1 LAIIGAVNEASIDIS
16 RMQDIPGINDDSIER
31 RINRVRPFKQSIAAV
46 CIFSRWG
53 PESFHVAIQGDF
65 VIVRIIGAHFL
76 IAGRSM
82 PIERRSGI
90 GAIEKINDGSEYSWI
105 GGIIVRDSL

>member
-1 LAIIGAVNEASIDIS
+1 VQDIS
-16 RMQDIPGINDDSIER
+16 GINDNPIEC
-31 RINRVRPFKQSIAAV
+31 RINRVRPFEQSIAAV
-46 CIFSRWG
+46 CIFSPRRA
-53 PESFHVAIQGDF
+53 ESFHIAIQGGF
-65 VIVRIIGAHFL
+65 VIVLIIGAYFF

-82 PIERRSGI
+82 PIERSSGI